1 MATKITLEQG
11 RAEYAYECAQNGMD
25 RNQNKPDEYK
35 SYAKKIPMLIKTNGL
50 GATLAFM
57 QSKGGT
63 YNLLLNQT
71 KEWLVK
77 APLFGVEE
85 NDDLIQKIISMD
97 SAEYRAVTIEVLALY
112 SWIRRFA
119 EGFNRNAS

>member
-11 RAEYAYECAQNGMD
+11 RAAYAYKCAQKGVNK
-25 RNQNKPDEYK
+25 NLCKPDEYK

-50 GATLAFM
+50 GATFAFM
-57 QSKGGT
+57 ESKGGT
-63 YNLLLNQT
+63 YKVMINQT
-71 KEWLVK
+71 KMWLVEN
-77 APLFGVEE
+77 PLYKIGE
-85 NDDLIQKIISMD
+85 NDDFMQKIITMD

-119 EGFNRNAS
+119 EGLIKKD